1 MRQES
6 RDLTVTPTK
15 EYGRKEAEADN
26 DKTKRFLLRRSLKN
40 KSVLVGGIIVLFFIF
55 LTIFAPLLSPY
66 DPLSMDIRHTFK
78 PPCFIENGTTAHIL
92 GTDELGR
99 DLLSRL
105 LYGMRLSF
113 FISFCSVAIIVVIGS
128 SVGILAGY
136 FGGLTNTILMRLTD
150 IQLAFPIIILAV
162 AILSVLTPTV
172 LTMILVLSLANWPVY
187 ARVTRGLAITER
199 LKDYVA
205 AAKVLGAS
213 NMRIILKY
221 IVRNIGPSIII
232 VSILDLAGIVIW
244 EAVLGFIGLSILP
257 PTPTLGNIMGDGKNY
272 MIMAWWISTLPGI
285 IMFLLLFG
293 LTLLADGLSAITGA
307 RGQRELAI
315 A

>member
-1 MRQES
+1 
-6 RDLTVTPTK
+6 
-15 EYGRKEAEADN
+15 
-26 DKTKRFLLRRSLKN
+26 
-40 KSVLVGGIIVLFFIF
+40 
-55 LTIFAPLLSPY
+55 
-66 DPLSMDIRHTFK
+66 
-78 PPCFIENGTTAHIL
+78 
-92 GTDELGR
+92 
-99 DLLSRL
+99 
-105 LYGMRLSF
+105 MRLSF

-221 IVRNIGPSIII
+221 IVRNIGASIII

>member
-1 MRQES
+1 MSQEA
-6 RDLTVTPTK
+6 RDLTITPTK
-15 EYGRKEAEADN
+15 EYWRKESEVAN

-55 LTIFAPLLSPY
+55 LTIFAPWLSPY

-78 PPCFIENGTTAHIL
+78 PPCFIEKGTTAHIL

-113 FISFCSVAIIVVIGS
+113 FISFCSVAIIVAIGS

-213 NMRIILKY
+213 SMRIILKY

>member
-1 MRQES
+1 MSQES
-6 RDLTVTPTK
+6 SDLTVTPTK
-15 EYGRKEAEADN
+15 EYWRKEAEVDI

-55 LTIFAPLLSPY
+55 LTIFAPWLSPY

-78 PPCFIENGTTAHIL
+78 PPCFIENGTMAHLL

-105 LYGMRLSF
+105 LYGMQLSF

-128 SVGILAGY
+128 SVGILGGY

-150 IQLAFPIIILAV
+150 IQLAFPIVILAV

-221 IVRNIGPSIII
+221 IIRNIGPSIII